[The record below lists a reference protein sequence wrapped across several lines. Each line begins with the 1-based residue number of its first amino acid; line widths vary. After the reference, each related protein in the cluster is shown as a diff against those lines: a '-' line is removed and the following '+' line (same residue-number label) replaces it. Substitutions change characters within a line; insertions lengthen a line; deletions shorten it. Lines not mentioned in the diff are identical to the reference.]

1 MSGAYCIPK
10 ERGVDVGH
18 MFMHQGHA
26 GAHEQKEAFYVVSM
40 LTRDWRVDFGPAY
53 LNPKSFNAATSKN
66 HYLSSSPF
74 VTELNPPAAA
84 HISHLDVVAV
94 VWQWR
99 RGGQRIILPSIDVK
113 IS

>member
-53 LNPKSFNAATSKN
+53 LNPKSFNASKN
-66 HYLSSSPF
+66 HYLSSPL

-84 HISHLDVVAV
+84 HISHLDVVVVV
-94 VWQWR
+94 VWQRR
-99 RGGQRIILPSIDVK
+99 RGGQRRTLPGIDVK
-113 IS
+113 ISRS